1 MKEIK
6 MGQYIDI
13 IILLLVVVF
22 ILQRLKSVLGTR
34 PEGESTKL
42 SEESA
47 AKIFDIIIKEAEKHK
62 KQEQKKED
70 SKDVNLTETQKTLAQ
85 IPNFE
90 EKNFLSGAK
99 KAFEIILTAFSK
111 ADLETLEMLVNK
123 TIYNK
128 FKDIIEKRKEEG
140 ITAELDFI
148 GFDKAEIVDAKI
160 SKNNVA
166 KITVE
171 FISQQVNL
179 LKDKEEKIIEGDDQY
194 IQTITDKWTFEK
206 AITSTNPNWILV
218 STKK

>member
-1 MKEIK
+1 

-13 IILLLVVVF
+13 IILLLVVVV
-22 ILQRLKSVLGTR
+22 ILQKLRSALGTR
-34 PEGESTKL
+34 PEGERTKL
-42 SEESA
+42 SDESA
-47 AKIFDIIIKEAEKHK
+47 AKIFDIIMQEAEKNK
-62 KQEQKKED
+62 LKEE
-70 SKDVNLTETQKTLAQ
+70 KEEPKEVNLSETQKTLAK

-90 EKNFLSGAK
+90 ETNFLSGAK
-99 KAFEIILTAFSK
+99 KAFEIILSAFSK

-123 TIYNK
+123 NIYNK

-160 SKNNVA
+160 SKNNIA

-179 LKDKEEKIIEGDDQY
+179 LKDKNEKIIEGDDQY
-194 IQTITDKWTFEK
+194 IQTINDKWTFEK

>member
-1 MKEIK
+1 

-47 AKIFDIIIKEAEKHK
+47 AKIFDIIMKEAEKHK
-62 KQEQKKED
+62 NQEQNKTEI
-70 SKDVNLTETQKTLAQ
+70 KDVNLTETQKTLAQ

-90 EKNFLSGAK
+90 ENNFLSGAK

-160 SKNNVA
+160 SKNNIA

>member
-1 MKEIK
+1 
-6 MGQYIDI
+6 MGQYLDI
-13 IILLLVVVF
+13 IILLLVVLF
-22 ILQRLKSVLGTR
+22 IFQRLKSVLGTR
-34 PEGESTKL
+34 PHGESTKL
-42 SEESA
+42 SDESA
-47 AKIFDIIIKEAEKHK
+47 AKIFDIIMKEAEKNK
-62 KQEQKKED
+62 LSEEQKD
-70 SKDVNLTETQKTLAQ
+70 NIKDINLTEAQKTLAK

-90 EKNFLSGAK
+90 ENNFLTGAK

>member
-1 MKEIK
+1 

-47 AKIFDIIIKEAEKHK
+47 AKIFDIIMKEAEKHK
-62 KQEQKKED
+62 NQEQNKED
-70 SKDVNLTETQKTLAQ
+70 IKDVNLSETQKTLAQ

-90 EKNFLSGAK
+90 ENNFLSGAK

-160 SKNNVA
+160 SKNNIA

>member
-1 MKEIK
+1 

-47 AKIFDIIIKEAEKHK
+47 AKIFDIIMKEAEKHK
-62 KQEQKKED
+62 KTEQNKEEI
-70 SKDVNLTETQKTLAQ
+70 KDVNLTETQKTLAQ

-90 EKNFLSGAK
+90 ENNFLSGAK

-160 SKNNVA
+160 NKNNIA

>member
-1 MKEIK
+1 
-6 MGQYIDI
+6 MGQFIEI
-13 IILLLVVVF
+13 IILLLVILF
-22 ILQRLKSVLGTR
+22 IFQRIRSVLGTR
-34 PEGESTKL
+34 PEGESTRL

-47 AKIFDIIIKEAEKHK
+47 AKIFDIIMKEAEKHK
-62 KQEQKKED
+62 QQESQKEAV
-70 SKDVNLTETQKTLAQ
+70 KDINLSEPQKTLIK

-90 EKNFLSGAK
+90 ENNFLTGAK

-140 ITAELDFI
+140 ISAELDFI
-148 GFDKAEIVDAKI
+148 GFNKAEIIDAKI
-160 SKNNVA
+160 SKNNIA

-179 LKDKEEKIIEGDDQY
+179 LKDKDENIIEGDDQY

-206 AITSTNPNWILV
+206 SITSTNPNWILV

>member
-1 MKEIK
+1 

-47 AKIFDIIIKEAEKHK
+47 AKIFDIIMKEAEKHK
-62 KQEQKKED
+62 NQEQNKTEI
-70 SKDVNLTETQKTLAQ
+70 KDVNLTETQKTLAQ

-90 EKNFLSGAK
+90 ENNFLSGAK

-160 SKNNVA
+160 NKNNIA

>member
-1 MKEIK
+1 
-6 MGQYIDI
+6 MGQYADI

-22 ILQRLKSVLGTR
+22 IFLRLKSVLGTR
-34 PEGESTKL
+34 PNGESTRL

-47 AKIFDIIIKEAEKHK
+47 AKIFDIIIKEAEKN
-62 KQEQKKED
+62 KQKTASTSPQE
-70 SKDVNLTETQKTLAQ
+70 SKDVSNLAEPQKTLAK

-90 EKNFLSGAK
+90 ENNFLTGAK
-99 KAFEIILTAFSK
+99 RAFEIILTAFSK

-128 FKDIIEKRKEEG
+128 FKEIIEKRKAEG
-140 ITAELDFI
+140 ITSELDFI

-160 SKNNVA
+160 SKNNIA

-171 FISQQVNL
+171 FVSEQVNL
-179 LKDKEEKIIEGDDQY
+179 LKDKEEKIIEGDDKY

-206 AITSTNPNWILV
+206 SITSANPNWILV

>member
-1 MKEIK
+1 

-47 AKIFDIIIKEAEKHK
+47 AKIFDIIMKEAEKHK
-62 KQEQKKED
+62 NQEQNKAEI
-70 SKDVNLTETQKTLAQ
+70 KDVNLTETQKTLAQ

-90 EKNFLSGAK
+90 ENNFLSGAK

-160 SKNNVA
+160 NKNNIA

>member
-1 MKEIK
+1 

-47 AKIFDIIIKEAEKHK
+47 AKIFDIIMKEAEKHK
-62 KQEQKKED
+62 NQEQSQAEI
-70 SKDVNLTETQKTLAQ
+70 KDVNLTETQKTLAQ

-90 EKNFLSGAK
+90 ENNFLSGAK

-160 SKNNVA
+160 NKNNIA